1 MTSFFC
7 SGQGVFTMN
16 YHADMYRQWRHLYK
30 LHTSIAVVRECL
42 QIKNNADMYR
52 LWRYLSQIGE
62 RTNFAWIHGFRTN
75 VHNGFV
81 SLDDYDG
88 KNSYAWVNCL

>member
-1 MTSFFC
+1 MNYHADMFRQWGHLYKIKYFFC
-7 SGQGVFTMN
+7 SGQGVFM
-16 YHADMYRQWRHLYK
+16 
-30 LHTSIAVVRECL
+30 
-42 QIKNNADMYR
+42 IKNNADMYR
-52 LWRYLSQIGE
+52 LWRYLFQIGE

-88 KNSYAWVNCL
+88 KNSCACVNCL